1 MPLLRLPVAVL
12 AAAVAAAAVA
22 AAQQQP
28 AFRSGTQIVP
38 VYVTVTDAEKRLVP
52 GLEQED
58 FEILDNKVP
67 QPITFFENQVQ
78 PVTVTMMIDTSASM
92 SLNLDFVLAGSE
104 QFVLRLLPLD
114 KARVGHFNDKVE
126 FVGDFTSNRDQ
137 LVRDLKN
144 LDFGNPTRLYD
155 ALALSLDELQGIEG
169 RRVAVVFTDGDDT
182 ASRVGLGEIV
192 NRARADE
199 VMVYAIGMESEF
211 FNGQRRVRTRPDRG
225 LKRLAEETGGGFFEL
240 KKKDELGPTFTRVA
254 QELHT
259 QYVLGFTPQVLDGKI
274 HKLDVRIKKPGMTA
288 RARKSYLAA
297 TSSPTDTSK
306 K

>member
-1 MPLLRLPVAVL
+1 MFHLRLGVALLAAVL
-12 AAAVAAAAVA
+12 AAAAATTA
-22 AAQQQP
+22 QQP

-52 GLEQED
+52 GLVQED
-58 FEILDNKVP
+58 FEILDNGIV
-67 QPITFFENQVQ
+67 QPISFFENQVQ

-92 SLNLDFVLAGSE
+92 SLNLDFVLAGAE
-104 QFVLRLLPLD
+104 QFILRLLPQD
-114 KARVGHFNDKVE
+114 KGRVGHFNDKVK
-126 FVGDFTSNRDQ
+126 FVGDFTSNRDS
-137 LVRDLKN
+137 LVRDLKD

-155 ALALSLDELQGIEG
+155 ALSLSLEELQGIEG
-169 RRVAVVFTDGDDT
+169 RRVALVFTDGDDT
-182 ASRVGLGEIV
+182 ASRTGLGEIV

-211 FNGQRRVRTRPDRG
+211 FNGQRRVRTRPDSG

-259 QYVLGFTPQVLDGKI
+259 QYVLGFTPPALDGKV
-274 HKLDVRIKKPGMTA
+274 HKLDVRIKKPGMSA
-288 RARKSYLAA
+288 RARKSYLAGTNPPA
-297 TSSPTDTSK
+297 DTSK